1 MKFAIVGAGAL
12 GGTIGCV
19 LTLNGAED
27 VYLIEVDKARVELIK
42 KEGINITLPDGSKH
56 NVKVKITSDPAEVGV
71 CDVVQIS
78 VKGYHT
84 ESAVAMSKPMIGE
97 KTYMLSV
104 QNGLGNLDII
114 ANLVGKD
121 RTVGGVT
128 AHSAQLLGPNEIRY
142 AGGMGYIYVGRIDG
156 NNDEKVA
163 AIADF
168 LTKYGFKTEV
178 CKEPIEIPIWRKLV
192 ANVACNAFLAVTGMT
207 GNEALAC
214 EDAKDFIK
222 TVAEEMAKVA
232 KAKGFTMDV
241 FNNPG
246 EFALKALSGVKD
258 NKVST
263 LQDLEAGRKT
273 EIDTLNG
280 AIVKLG
286 LELGVDTPYNL
297 ALTKMVKAMEC
308 RNLLRRQKQ

>member
-12 GGTIGCV
+12 GGTIGAV
-19 LTLNGAED
+19 MTMHGADVTL
-27 VYLIEVDKARVELIK
+27 VEVDKARVELIK
-42 KEGINITLPDGSKH
+42 KEGLNIILPDGSKH
-56 NVKVKITSDPAEVGV
+56 NVKVKITSEPEEVGI
-71 CDVVQIS
+71 CDLVQIS

-84 ESAVAMSKPMIGE
+84 ESAVAMSKPMIGDN
-97 KTYMLSV
+97 TYILSV

-114 ANLVGKD
+114 SKYVGQE

-142 AGGMGYIYVGRIDG
+142 AGGMGYIYVGRIDAKE
-156 NNDEKVA
+156 DPKVSE
-163 AIADF
+163 IADF
-168 LTKYGFKTEV
+168 FTKHGFKAEV

-214 EDAKDFIK
+214 EDAKEFIK

-232 KAKGFTMDV
+232 RTKGFTFDV

-273 EIDTLNG
+273 EIDNLNG

-286 LELGVDTPYNL
+286 QELGVDTPYNL
-297 ALTKMVKAMEC
+297 ALVKMVKAIEA
-308 RNLLRRQKQ
+308 RNAMRRGK

>member
-1 MKFAIVGAGAL
+1 MKYAIVGAGAL
-12 GGTIGCV
+12 GGTFGAV
-19 LTLNGAED
+19 MTLNGAEN
-27 VYLIEVDKARVELIK
+27 VWLVEVDKPRVDLIK

-56 NVKVKITSDPAEVGV
+56 NVKVKITGDPEEVGI

-78 VKGYHT
+78 VKGFHT
-84 ESAVAMSKPMIGE
+84 ESAVQMSKPMIGPD
-97 KTYMLSV
+97 TYLLSV
-104 QNGLGNLDII
+104 QNGLGNLEII
-114 ANLVGKD
+114 SKYVGPE
-121 RTVGGVT
+121 RTIGGVT

-142 AGGMGYIYVGRIDG
+142 VGGMGYIYVGRIDAKE
-156 NNDEKVA
+156 DPKVN
-163 AIADF
+163 AIAEF
-168 LTKYGFKTEV
+168 LTKYGFKTDV
-178 CKEPIEIPIWRKLV
+178 SKEPIEIPIWRKLI

-232 KAKGFTMDV
+232 HAKGFTFDV

-273 EIDTLNG
+273 EIDNLNG
-280 AIVKLG
+280 AIV
-286 LELGVDTPYNL
+286 ELGKKFGIETPYNL
-297 ALTKMVKAMEC
+297 ALVKMVKSIEARNAM
-308 RNLLRRQKQ
+308 RKNKQ

>member
-1 MKFAIVGAGAL
+1 MKYAIVGAGAL
-12 GGTIGCV
+12 GGTIGAV
-19 LTLNGAED
+19 MTLNGAD
-27 VYLIEVDKARVELIK
+27 NVWLVEVDKARVELIK
-42 KEGINITLPDGSKH
+42 KEGINIILPDGSRH
-56 NVKVKITSDPAEVGV
+56 NVSVKITSDPNEVGI

-84 ESAVAMSKPMIGE
+84 ESAVQMSKPMIGPD
-97 KTYMLSV
+97 TYLLSV

-114 ANLVGKD
+114 AKYVGPE
-121 RTVGGVT
+121 RTIGGVT

-142 AGGMGYIYVGRIDG
+142 VGGMGYIYIGRIDAKE
-156 NNDEKVA
+156 DAKVN
-163 AIADF
+163 AIAEF
-168 LTKYGFKTEV
+168 LTKYGFKTDV
-178 CKEPIEIPIWRKLV
+178 SKEPIEIPIWRKLI

-222 TVAEEMAKVA
+222 TVAEEMGKVA
-232 KAKGFTMDV
+232 RAKGFTFDV

-273 EIDTLNG
+273 EIDNLNG
-280 AIVKLG
+280 AIV
-286 LELGVDTPYNL
+286 ELGKQYGIETPYNL
-297 ALTKMVKAMEC
+297 ALVKMVKAIEA
-308 RNLLRRQKQ
+308 RNAMRKGK